1 MSVYHRYKRMARTA
15 EEYAEAE
22 RIRRILKTA
31 RKELGYKQADVAKK
45 LGIEQSGYSII
56 ERDFMY
62 TSGYK
67 QKKICEILGLKWP
80 EILKE

>member
-31 RKELGYKQADVAKK
+31 RKEHGYTQADVAEL
-45 LGIEQSGYSII
+45 LGVEQSGYSII

-67 QKKICEILGLKWP
+67 QKKICEILGLEWP

>member
-1 MSVYHRYKRMARTA
+1 MSVYHRYKRMAQTA

-22 RIRRILKTA
+22 RLRFILKAA
-31 RKELGYKQADVAKK
+31 RKELGYTQADVAEM

-56 ERDFMY
+56 ERDLMY

-67 QKKICEILGLKWP
+67 QKKICEILGLEWP